1 MSIYIVTIA
10 VYIDSC
16 AWNYLYEKEVDLAKE
31 LPQSQFSIHVT
42 REVEIELAAIPD
54 VGRDGTDKGPLKA
67 YIKQC
72 ISGTPVKTSYVFG
85 FQTLEPDGTPSPIQV
100 YGGFNV
106 GVWQSVEE
114 RNFYATPKL
123 EQQLR
128 SGMKVK
134 SGLGKNQTDASL
146 AAKSLS
152 SIVLTNERMNKAG
165 PLKLASELGGK
176 VVHLQDQVEPS
187 GLSIGNYLSSIT

>member
-1 MSIYIVTIA
+1 VTIA

-16 AWNYLYEKEVDLAKE
+16 AWNYLYKKEVDLAKE
-31 LPQSQFSIHVT
+31 LPQIQFSIHVT

-54 VGRDGTDKGPLKA
+54 FGRDGTDKGPLKA

-72 ISGTPVKTSYVFG
+72 ISGAPVKTSYVFG

-100 YGGFNV
+100 YGGFNI
-106 GVWQSVEE
+106 GAWQSVEE
-114 RNFYATPKL
+114 RNFYTMPEL

-128 SGMKVK
+128 SGKKAK
-134 SGLGKNQTDASL
+134 SGLGKNQADASL

-152 SIVLTNERMNKAG
+152 SIVLTNERINKTG
-165 PLKLASELGGK
+165 PLKLASEVGGK

-187 GLSIGNYLSSIT
+187 GLSIGSYLSSIT